1 MRYIV
6 RAILPSPS
14 GVTVSTMPPR
24 YIKIAQEVT
33 DPTASAMLGELSGRA
48 AISVQGHHSPADGAL
63 IFLAS
68 DASAYVTGVTIPV
81 DGGLLLT

>member
-14 GVTVSTMPPR
+14 GVTVSTMPPQ

-33 DPTASAMLGELSGRA
+33 DPAASAMLGELCGRA
-48 AISVQGHHSPADGAL
+48 AISVQGYHSPADGAL

-68 DASAYVTGVTIPV
+68 EASAYVTGVTIPV

>member
-1 MRYIV
+1 M
-6 RAILPSPS
+6 
-14 GVTVSTMPPR
+14 STMPPR

-81 DGGLLLT
+81 DGDSCSLDQNTGKGPRPSRTQR